1 MSLTPTRVL
10 LELIQ
15 KNVEVLEKACAASGT
30 DIPDL
35 HLPFHPSTEA
45 FRTNPDAAEASN
57 VIVAAA
63 QQLAATL
70 APPQVAL
77 YDVVGGAFK
86 SAAIRVC
93 IESNVTEILRE
104 AGPQG
109 LHVDDIAKINGQ
121 DSRKLGKL
129 RTQLFRTS
137 ANPTTH
143 SPIPAHSIAT
153 SHIPRNLFKLPCTR
167 DSPEQKHDDTMG
179 LAALASHHLDEAFK
193 AAAYSWE
200 ACSDPA
206 TAHSGEPDASP
217 FAKAFN
223 KRQTLWNF
231 YEQPEQ
237 KFRQN
242 RFGIGMC
249 GIQALQPPDAVM
261 NGTWSLVLPCNSP
274 ADVKAIAFDWKA
286 VPAGSL
292 VVDVGGGIGSVTH
305 TILKH
310 CPDLKFVVQDLPGP
324 VDDGKKWWATNMPQA
339 IESGQVK
346 LEVHDFLTPQP
357 QKGPEIFMIKQ
368 IMHDWSDEYCVKILK
383 HLRDAATPGTRLLV
397 LESIIPYSC
406 HDPSAD
412 DKNGIPGAAP
422 KEAPAPL
429 LANYGAVNEMG
440 YLADIDMFLLFNSQE
455 RTVGHFDRLLQSTG
469 WKLTVVNRQPGDS
482 TYMQSMEA
490 VPL

>member
-1 MSLTPTRVL
+1 MSSTRIL

-15 KNVEVLEKACAASGT
+15 KNIEVLEKACAASGT
-30 DIPDL
+30 EIPDL
-35 HLPFHPSTEA
+35 HSPFHPSTEA
-45 FRTNPDAAEASN
+45 FRANPDAAEASN
-57 VIVAAA
+57 VIAAAA

-70 APPQVAL
+70 IPPQVAL
-77 YDVVGGAFK
+77 YNTVGGAFK

-104 AGPQG
+104 AGPKG

-121 DSRKLGKL
+121 DPRKLARFL
-129 RTQLFRTS
+129 RILSLHHIYRETS
-137 ANPTTH
+137 PEVFTNTRISSMLDTLKP
-143 SPIPAHSIAT
+143 SKDILAH
-153 SHIPRNLFKLPCTR
+153 
-167 DSPEQKHDDTMG
+167 PEQKHDNTMG

-193 AAAYSWE
+193 AAAFSWE
-200 ACSDPA
+200 TCSDPA

-223 KRQTLWNF
+223 KRQTLWSF

-242 RFGIGMC
+242 RFGIGMR

-261 NGTWSLVLPCNSP
+261 N
-274 ADVKAIAFDWKA
+274 AYDWKA

-305 TILKH
+305 TILQH
-310 CPDLKFVVQDLPGP
+310 CPNLKFVVQDLPGP
-324 VDDGKKWWATNMPQA
+324 IDDGKKWWATNMPQA
-339 IESGQVK
+339 IESGQVN

-357 QKGPEIFMIKQ
+357 QKGPKIFMIKQ

-383 HLRDAATPGTRLLV
+383 HLRDAATPETKLLV
-397 LESIIPYSC
+397 LESIMPYSC
-406 HDPSAD
+406 HDPSAE